1 MPDPPAASAET
12 NSGRY
17 LFSVDKV
24 SRIFLLSLIL
34 VIGIV
39 LIQMLKIFLIPIFLA
54 AVFVSLIFPWYEK
67 ILAFTKG
74 RKNLS
79 AALACLSLLLIL
91 SIPVYIVVNLVRGEV
106 VSMYSHNEATVQNI
120 ISQIDAN
127 LLDKINNSEFAQKLG
142 IDLSD
147 VDLFKSLQATMKG
160 IGSLLLQLI
169 NKTWTG
175 TFQFVM
181 QVFIMFFTMYYF
193 FRDGKNLGTRLKYL
207 SPLNDRHED
216 LLMSRFTSMSRAT
229 VKGTVIIGLVQ
240 ATLGGLL
247 LWAFHFPS
255 PLIAG
260 VIMFFLSII
269 PMIGTW
275 LLLYPIGIYMMIA
288 GQLWQGLFIVIFTA
302 MVIGNVDNI
311 LRPRLVGRD
320 TGMHDL
326 LIFFTTIG
334 GMSVFG
340 IMGFIVGPVIAALFV
355 TLLEIYVME
364 FKPILDE
371 ASGIA
376 TEPAPPESADQQNS

>member
-1 MPDPPAASAET
+1 MPDTPVATPET
-12 NSGRY
+12 QSSHFM
-17 LFSVDKV
+17 FSVEQIT
-24 SRIFLLSLIL
+24 RIFLLVLIL
-34 VIGIV
+34 IIGIV

-54 AVFVSLIFPWYEK
+54 AVFVSLSYPWYEK
-67 ILAFTKG
+67 ILVLTRG

-79 AALACLSLLLIL
+79 AALACFLLVLIL
-91 SIPVYIVVNLVRGEV
+91 TVPVYIVVNLVQGEV
-106 VSMYSHNEATVQNI
+106 ISMYSHNEDTVQNI
-120 ISQIDAN
+120 ISQIDAD
-127 LLDKINNSEFAQKLG
+127 LLNEISNSDFAQKLG
-142 IDLSD
+142 IDFNQI
-147 VDLFKSLQATMKG
+147 DLFKSLQETLRG

-181 QVFIMFFTMYYF
+181 QLFITFFTMYYF
-193 FRDGKNLGTRLKYL
+193 FRDGKALGIWLKYL

-216 LLMSRFTSMSRAT
+216 LLMARFTSMSRAT

-240 ATLGGLL
+240 ATIGALL
-247 LWAFHFPS
+247 LWVFRFPS

-275 LLLYPIGIYMMIA
+275 LLLYPIGIYMMIS
-288 GQLWQGLFIVIFTA
+288 GQFWQGLFIVVFTA
-302 MVIGNVDNI
+302 VVIGNVDNI

-355 TLLEIYVME
+355 TLLDIYVME
-364 FKPILDE
+364 FKPLLDE
-371 ASGIA
+371 ASGL
-376 TEPAPPESADQQNS
+376 TQKPESPEAAGGQD